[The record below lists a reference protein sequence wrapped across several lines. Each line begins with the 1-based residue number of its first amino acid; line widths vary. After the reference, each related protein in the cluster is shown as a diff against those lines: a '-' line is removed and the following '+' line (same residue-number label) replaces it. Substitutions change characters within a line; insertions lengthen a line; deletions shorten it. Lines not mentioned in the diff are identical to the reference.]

1 MVENNIRELLFYLSY
16 LQGISTK
23 IERLMNALSYSC
35 LEVGEMVDRKDEATF
50 TKESLVAWEK
60 PRLEA
65 ERGLRMSGEATSLSD
80 LNDILGNA
88 SVKAALLANGNKARA
103 GEMLRMFTRVVSM

>member
-1 MVENNIRELLFYLSY
+1 
-16 LQGISTK
+16 LQGISTQ

-50 TKESLVAWEK
+50 IKESLVAWRNTFRREK

-80 LNDILGNA
+80 LNDIWGNA
-88 SVKAALLANGNKARA
+88 SLKATLLANGNKAKA
-103 GEMLRMFTRVVSM
+103 GEMLRMLTRVVSM